1 MDIPGIHAVTTNGHD
16 VELLRQVR
24 GKRLLDGECKWPQTR
39 PNHQREGVQFR
50 QRGPSE
56 NSRYFLD
63 CALMEREHKLELAY
77 VSWNH
82 CVSLQVY
89 G

>member
-1 MDIPGIHAVTTNGHD
+1 MNVLRMHAVAANGHD

-24 GKRLLDGECKWPQTR
+24 GKRSLGGVCKWPQTR

-50 QRGPSE
+50 QRGLSK
-56 NSRYFLD
+56 NLRYFLGR
-63 CALMEREHKLELAY
+63 ALMEREHKLELAY
-77 VSWNH
+77 MSWKR

-89 G
+89 E